1 MGTIKKAYMEINI
14 KDIIQ
19 QNFDLQENEGTD
31 KVLPLAEAVKRA
43 VKPGMKIHMGLEANG
58 TANEIIRQFNKTA
71 PGFTLIMPGVIGVL
85 LNLVYCGLVE
95 KIITSNCSFLA
106 PSIAPSG
113 ILQRAYKKKLVIIED
128 WSLCTITQRLMAGAL
143 DLPFMPT
150 GSIAG
155 STMEQENTDTFKK
168 IKDPFGSGRDTGLVK
183 SLNPD
188 LSIIHAWAADPHGN
202 TIISPA
208 SPSVSWDSNLWGP
221 KASKKVMVSVEKIV
235 TTDFIRNHSAL
246 VKLPGHMVE
255 SVSLVPFGAHPVSF
269 ISQGIESFSSYGDDY
284 EFMKEH
290 KKAVKSPE
298 LMDKWLEK
306 WVFKLQ
312 GQTDYLKKIGTDKI
326 EYLKKRS
333 EKNGWQKNQ
342 EKKLNS
348 ISTADK
354 GTDQENMVIIASR
367 IIKEQIIKN
376 SWKVMLAGAGVAS
389 LASWL
394 AYYKLKKENFD
405 VEIMSGSGILGYAPR
420 PFDSFFASIHN
431 IPYCKML
438 TDTLDIYGVIVGGAN
453 SAALSVLGAGQI
465 DKYGNVNSTKIGGSY
480 ITGSGG
486 SNDAANARE
495 VVIVAEQSK
504 KRFVDKVP
512 YITFPGN
519 QVTTLVSSMGIY
531 KKEKNNDEFILTEY
545 FPDPFLSSRDEI
557 INKIKNNCGWKIK
570 IAENPVKITPP
581 SAEELLLMRSFTV

>member
-1 MGTIKKAYMEINI
+1 MESNI
-14 KDIIQ
+14 KNIIE
-19 QNFDLQENEGTD
+19 QNFDLQENEGAD

-43 VKPGMKIHMGLEANG
+43 VKPGMKIHMALEANG

-85 LNLVYCGLVE
+85 LNLVYCGLIK

-113 ILQRAYKKKLVIIED
+113 ILQRAYKEKSVIIED

-143 DLPFMPT
+143 GLPFMPT
-150 GSIAG
+150 GSITG
-155 STMEQENTDTFKK
+155 SSMEQENIQTFKK

-183 SLNPD
+183 ALNPD

-221 KASKKVMVSVEKIV
+221 KASKKVLVSVEKIV
-235 TTDFIRNHSAL
+235 TTDFIRNHSSL

-284 EFMKEH
+284 DFMKEH
-290 KKAVKSPE
+290 KKAVKAPD
-298 LMDKWLEK
+298 LMDKWLEE
-306 WVFKLQ
+306 WIFKPR
-312 GQTDYLKKIGTDKI
+312 GQTEYLKKIGVDKI
-326 EYLKKRS
+326 EYLKKKS
-333 EKNGWQKNQ
+333 EKNAWKKNQ
-342 EKKLNS
+342 EKKLRN
-348 ISTADK
+348 ISATDK
-354 GTDQENMVIIASR
+354 ATDQEAMVVIASR
-367 IIKEQIIKN
+367 TIKEQIIKN
-376 SWKVMLAGAGVAS
+376 SRKVMLAGAGVAS

-394 AYYKLKKENFD
+394 AYYKLKKENYD

-453 SAALSVLGAGQI
+453 STALSVLGAGQI
-465 DKYGNVNSTKIGGSY
+465 DKQGNVNSTKIGGSY

-519 QVTTLVSSMGIY
+519 RVTTLISSMGIY

-557 INKIKNNCGWKIK
+557 INKIKNNCGWEIK
-570 IAENPVKITPP
+570 IAENPTQTAAP
-581 SAEELLLMRSFTV
+581 SMEELLLMRSFTV